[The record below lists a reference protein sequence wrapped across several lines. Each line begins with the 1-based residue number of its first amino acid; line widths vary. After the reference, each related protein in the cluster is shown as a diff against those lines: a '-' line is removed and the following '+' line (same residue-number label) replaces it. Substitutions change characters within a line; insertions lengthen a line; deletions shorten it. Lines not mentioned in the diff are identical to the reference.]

1 MTLPRYPAYKDSG
14 VEWLGEVPAHW
25 EVTPLKRMLSRND
38 SGVWGDEPESEYD
51 PIVLRSTE
59 QGVGGEWQIIDPAR
73 RKLSKTDVEKSTLCQ
88 GDLLVTKS
96 SGSEAHIGK
105 ASLVTPE
112 VAALRPCY
120 SNFMQRLRVTVGHS
134 SSFVHFILNNRIARE
149 QMAFLSSSTTGLA
162 NLNATVI
169 GQVQV
174 AAPPLGEQ
182 AAVVTFLDHETSK
195 IDALIAE
202 QKNLIALLK
211 EKRQAVISHAVT
223 KGLNPDVPMQDSGV
237 EWLGEVPEHWDVLR
251 NKAVF
256 REIDSRSSSG
266 DGELLSVSHLTG
278 VTPRSEKNVN
288 MTMAET
294 LVGYKTCNSG
304 DLVIN
309 TMWAWMGA
317 LGVSPCEGLVS
328 PSYNVYRIWE
338 SQRLDYAYYDYLCRI
353 PAYVQMIKAHSTGVW
368 ESRLRL
374 YADAFFSLRIPLPPL
389 EEQSDIATFL
399 AREAAKLD
407 GLVTEADQAISLLQ
421 ERRSA
426 LISAAVTGKID
437 VRGLVAQEAA

>member
-14 VEWLGEVPAHW
+14 VEWLGEVPNHW
-25 EVTPLKRMLSRND
+25 SVMPLKRLVS
-38 SGVWGDEPESEYD
+38 
-51 PIVLRSTE
+51 LRSGEMINSSMIDETGGYPVFGGNGIRGFTSGFTHSGDFALIGRQGALCGNVNYAQGQFWASEHAIVVSPLKPTPTRWIGELLHAMNLNQYSTSAAQPGLSVDVIANISIPVPSREE
-59 QGVGGEWQIIDPAR
+59 QQII
-73 RKLSKTDVEKSTLCQ
+73 
-88 GDLLVTKS
+88 
-96 SGSEAHIGK
+96 
-105 ASLVTPE
+105 AS
-112 VAALRPCY
+112 
-120 SNFMQRLRVTVGHS
+120 
-134 SSFVHFILNNRIARE
+134 
-149 QMAFLSSSTTGLA
+149 FLH
-162 NLNATVI
+162 
-169 GQVQV
+169 
-174 AAPPLGEQ
+174 
-182 AAVVTFLDHETSK
+182 HETSK

-223 KGLNPDVPMQDSGV
+223 KGLNPDVPMKDSGV

-437 VRGLVAQEAA
+437 VRGLVRQEAA